1 MTYVR
6 ASNLRKPTIDSA
18 SLSTQGMAIVPIWE
32 RSEEGTK
39 VVVDP
44 VSMST
49 GPYQFPI

>member
-1 MTYVR
+1 MR
-6 ASNLRKPTIDSA
+6 ESNLIEPTIDSA
-18 SLSTQGMAIVPIWE
+18 SLLTQGMAIVPIWG
-32 RSEEGTK
+32 RSDEGTK